1 MSEWSATPYL
11 KRGIIALVVGLGG
24 VVLWSFATEVEGA
37 VIASGYV
44 TVESRQQSIQHP
56 DGGLIAELHV
66 VEGSKVRA
74 GDPILTLDGNELA
87 SQLAV
92 TKRELIETLV
102 RQDRLLAE
110 TAGGIGIKFRK
121 EIAESSSQL
130 FGLDVIKQERHLFDA
145 RKNTVM
151 QTEAQLKERQSQTQ
165 AIAAGRERQL
175 GAAEAQLALINTE
188 IETQSA
194 LLEKGLSEAGRL
206 SALRREGA
214 RLEGEIGDLEAG
226 IAEARSAV
234 AGFELE
240 LLRQRASFREAAQR
254 ELREVQPRE
263 AELRERLQLIETKI
277 RRLTL
282 RAPMS
287 GTVLGLQANT
297 VGGVLIGGAQVASI
311 VPAEEPMVLSV
322 QIEPAQIDRVFNG
335 QEALVRFPHLNARTT
350 PQLFATVRTVS
361 ADALVD
367 PATGIRSFVAELQ
380 LVDEPKLDGTSLVP
394 GMPVEVF
401 LHTDTRTP
409 ASFLLKPLT
418 DYWVYAM
425 RDR

>member
-11 KRGIIALVVGLGG
+11 KRGAIALVVGLGG
-24 VVLWSFATEVEGA
+24 LVVWSFATEVEGA
-37 VIASGYV
+37 VVASGHV
-44 TVESRQQSIQHP
+44 TVETRQQSIQHP

-74 GDPILTLDGNELA
+74 GDPILTLDGSELA

-92 TKRELIETLV
+92 VKRELIEV
-102 RQDRLLAE
+102 IARQDRLLAE
-110 TAGGIGIKFRK
+110 TVDGTGITFRK

-130 FGLDVIKQERHLFDA
+130 FGLDVLEQERRLFDA
-145 RKNTVM
+145 RQNTVK
-151 QTEAQLKERQSQTQ
+151 QTEAQLKERQCQTQ

-175 GAAEAQLALINTE
+175 GAAEAQLALIETE
-188 IETQSA
+188 IETQSE

-206 SALRREGA
+206 SALQREGA

-240 LLRQRASFREAAQR
+240 LLRQRASFREAAQS
-254 ELREVQPRE
+254 ELRDVQPRE

-287 GTVLGLQANT
+287 GTVLGLQAHT
-297 VGGVLIGGAQVASI
+297 VGGVLIAGAQVASI
-311 VPAEEPMVLSV
+311 VPAEEPMVISV
-322 QIEPAQIDRVFNG
+322 QIEPAQIDRVFQG
-335 QEALVRFPHLNARTT
+335 QEALVRFPHLNAKTT
-350 PQLFATVRTVS
+350 PQLFAKVRTVS

-367 PATGIRSFVAELQ
+367 PATGLRSFVAELQ
-380 LVDEPKLDGTSLVP
+380 LVGEPSLDGLTLVP
-394 GMPVEVF
+394 GMPVDAF
-401 LHTDTRTP
+401 LHTDKRTP
-409 ASFLLKPLT
+409 ASFLFKPLA